1 MHLLKHLEG
10 QMTDRKPTRRVRV
23 TATLDQ
29 AVVEALDRA
38 AKQHRLRSRSQALE
52 AALKHWFREQRQR
65 EIDREIEA
73 YYRSLTPAEK
83 REHKEWAEF
92 ASRQAARLWD

>member
-1 MHLLKHLEG
+1 MHWLMQSEV
-10 QMTDRKPTRRVRV
+10 QMANRRRTRRVRV

-52 AALKHWFREQRQR
+52 AALKHWFREQKQR

-73 YYRSLTPAEK
+73 YYRSLTPAER
-83 REHKEWAEF
+83 REHKEWTDL